1 LQLSKQ
7 ERVTGFVY
15 DKGFMSSSVTVSW
28 LIVMTK
34 IVRVGVTFP
43 PELLKDL
50 DEIID
55 DIGYE
60 SRSKAIQDAVTSF
73 VTEQKL
79 LKKEKGKKA
88 GVLVMVYDHDV
99 KGLEDDLIEA
109 QHHHRNVI
117 NSVLHVHL
125 SEQECLEAVAV
136 KGDAED
142 IRKLAQELATRK
154 GVKQVRSTIVSS

>member
-1 LQLSKQ
+1 
-7 ERVTGFVY
+7 
-15 DKGFMSSSVTVSW
+15 
-28 LIVMTK
+28 MT

-50 DEIID
+50 DEIIN

-88 GVLVMVYDHDV
+88 GVLVMVYDHEV
-99 KGLEDDLIEA
+99 KGLEDELIEA
-109 QHHHRNVI
+109 QHHRRNVI

-136 KGDAED
+136 KGEAED

>member
-1 LQLSKQ
+1 
-7 ERVTGFVY
+7 
-15 DKGFMSSSVTVSW
+15 
-28 LIVMTK
+28 MTK

-43 PELLKDL
+43 PELLNDL
-50 DEIID
+50 DEIIKE
-55 DIGYE
+55 IGYD

-73 VTEQKL
+73 VTEQRL
-79 LKKEKGKKA
+79 IHREKGKKA

-99 KGLEDDLIEA
+99 KGLEDDLIES
-109 QHHHRNVI
+109 QHHHRKVI

-125 SEQECLEAVAV
+125 SDRECLEAIAV

-142 IRKLAQELATRK
+142 IRKLTQELTTRK

>member
-1 LQLSKQ
+1 
-7 ERVTGFVY
+7 
-15 DKGFMSSSVTVSW
+15 
-28 LIVMTK
+28 MTK

-43 PELLKDL
+43 PELLKEL
-50 DEIID
+50 DDISAE
-55 DIGYE
+55 IGYE
-60 SRSKAIQDAVTSF
+60 SRSKAIQDAVTLF

-79 LKKEKGKKA
+79 LHKQTGKKA

-99 KGLEDDLIEA
+99 KGLEDDLIES

-125 SEQECLEAVAV
+125 SDKECLEAVAV
-136 KGDAED
+136 KGEAED

-154 GVKQVRSTIVSS
+154 GVKQVRSTIVSP

>member
-1 LQLSKQ
+1 
-7 ERVTGFVY
+7 
-15 DKGFMSSSVTVSW
+15 
-28 LIVMTK
+28 MTR

-50 DEIID
+50 DKITEEM
-55 DIGYE
+55 GYE
-60 SRSKAIQDAVTSF
+60 SRSKAIQDAVSSF
-73 VTEQKL
+73 ITDQRLLHEQ
-79 LKKEKGKKA
+79 KGKKA

-99 KGLEDDLIEA
+99 KGLEDDLIES
-109 QHHHRNVI
+109 QHHHRDVI

-125 SEQECLEAVAV
+125 SDRECLEAVAV
-136 KGDAED
+136 KGEAED

>member
-1 LQLSKQ
+1 
-7 ERVTGFVY
+7 
-15 DKGFMSSSVTVSW
+15 
-28 LIVMTK
+28 MTK

-50 DEIID
+50 DETIEEM
-55 DIGYE
+55 GYE

-73 VTEQKL
+73 VTEQRL
-79 LKKEKGKKA
+79 LRKQKGKKA

-99 KGLEDDLIEA
+99 KGLEDELIEA

-125 SEQECLEAVAV
+125 SDKECLEAVAV
-136 KGDAED
+136 NGEAED

>member
-1 LQLSKQ
+1 MIKAISLGRES
-7 ERVTGFVY
+7 G
-15 DKGFMSSSVTVSW
+15 
-28 LIVMTK
+28 MTK

-50 DEIID
+50 DKVTEEM
-55 DIGYE
+55 GYE
-60 SRSKAIQDAVTSF
+60 SRSKAIQDAVSSF
-73 VTEQKL
+73 ITDQRLLHEQ
-79 LKKEKGKKA
+79 KGKKA

-99 KGLEDDLIEA
+99 KGLEDDLIES
-109 QHHHRNVI
+109 QHHHRDVI

-125 SEQECLEAVAV
+125 SDRECLEAVAV
-136 KGDAED
+136 KGEAED

>member
-1 LQLSKQ
+1 
-7 ERVTGFVY
+7 
-15 DKGFMSSSVTVSW
+15 
-28 LIVMTK
+28 MTK

-43 PELLKDL
+43 PELLKEL
-50 DEIID
+50 DEIVEE
-55 DIGYE
+55 IGYD
-60 SRSKAIQDAVTSF
+60 SRSKAIQDAVSSF
-73 VTEQKL
+73 ITEQKL
-79 LKKEKGKKA
+79 LHKEKGKKA

-99 KGLEDDLIEA
+99 KGLEDDLIES
-109 QHHHRNVI
+109 QHHHRDVI

-125 SEQECLEAVAV
+125 SDKECLEAVAV

>member
-1 LQLSKQ
+1 
-7 ERVTGFVY
+7 
-15 DKGFMSSSVTVSW
+15 
-28 LIVMTK
+28 MTK

-73 VTEQKL
+73 VTEQRL
-79 LKKEKGKKA
+79 LNKEKGKKA

-99 KGLEDDLIEA
+99 KGLEDELIEA

-136 KGDAED
+136 KGEAED